1 MIHFRFFYRYN
12 PSRWYTL
19 DFSLFSQ
26 PDYFLYIFYYSRI
39 DGRRFISH
47 FDASVFVSRRHEMC
61 DVANDTLF
69 YLLSRPIVHAEGSAL
84 PFLVSSLS
92 WGLITKVK
100 VSMAL
105 LFTSDL
111 LFFSV
116 LSIMTCHV
124 CASSIW
130 SGRLMI
136 SISTVLDGSTTSFV
150 QLTFRFL
157 GSPFCLPDRSHCWA
171 QHETRCSLSIINL
184 SHL

>member
-1 MIHFRFFYRYN
+1 
-12 PSRWYTL
+12 
-19 DFSLFSQ
+19 
-26 PDYFLYIFYYSRI
+26 
-39 DGRRFISH
+39 
-47 FDASVFVSRRHEMC
+47 
-61 DVANDTLF
+61 
-69 YLLSRPIVHAEGSAL
+69 
-84 PFLVSSLS
+84 
-92 WGLITKVK
+92 
-100 VSMAL
+100 MAL

-157 GSPFCLPDRSHCWA
+157 GSPFCLPDRSLLSATWNSLQSIDNQPESFIVLIRHFRTTFWLFYERWFSTFIYKCA
-171 QHETRCSLSIINL
+171 YETLTCFFVYIEVFF
-184 SHL
+184 HA

>member
-1 MIHFRFFYRYN
+1 
-12 PSRWYTL
+12 
-19 DFSLFSQ
+19 
-26 PDYFLYIFYYSRI
+26 
-39 DGRRFISH
+39 
-47 FDASVFVSRRHEMC
+47 MC

-84 PFLVSSLS
+84 PFLVSFLS

-157 GSPFCLPDRSHCWA
+157 GSPFCLPDRSLLSATWN
-171 QHETRCSLSIINL
+171 SLQSIDNQPESFIVLIRHFRTFLWKTIFYVHLQVCVWNHNL
-184 SHL
+184 FFVYFEVFFHACYCRRHILNCLFLIDIC